1 MKRFL
6 YDRMVTEYSK
16 ETKEELVQRIMALE
30 EIECEDRCFA
40 NQCFSNVTVL
50 HINELFAALKEMKV
64 NPSYENIAKVIKHV
78 EWAENSWNCILRGLS
93 EMNDNSS
100 VIGIWMILKEELRT
114 EEKAFET
121 ENSWF

>member
-50 HINELFAALKEMKV
+50 HINELFTALEEMKKD
-64 NPSYENIAKVIKHV
+64 PSHENISNVI
-78 EWAENSWNCILRGLS
+78 ELSELAENSWNSILRGLS
-93 EMNDNSS
+93 EMNDNSRCNRYLDDFKRR
-100 VIGIWMILKEELRT
+100 V
-114 EEKAFET
+114 
-121 ENSWF
+121 ENGRESI

>member
-50 HINELFAALKEMKV
+50 HINELFAALEEIKT
-64 NPSYENIAKVIKHV
+64 NPSHENIAKVIKHV

-93 EMNDNSS
+93 EMNDNSRCNRYLDDFKRR
-100 VIGIWMILKEELRT
+100 V
-114 EEKAFET
+114 
-121 ENSWF
+121 ENGRESI